1 MVQWLRLHAS
11 KAGGVGSVPGWG
23 TKTLHASWHGQN
35 RKEGGEAGIKRIF
48 SCEKIESLLSENL
61 SGCVHK
67 EATFM
72 VWITQV

>member
-1 MVQWLRLHAS
+1 MLPKQGVWVQSLVGELR
-11 KAGGVGSVPGWG
+11 PCMP
-23 TKTLHASWHGQN
+23 HGMA
-35 RKEGGEAGIKRIF
+35 KIEKKGGEAGIKRIF